1 MKCKFIKQNGDK
13 CNTFTMKNSEYCYF
27 HNPDISKEEK
37 RNAVAKGGKSNKLLL
52 VNSRFPEVK
61 LKSAKDVSKL
71 LSMMISK
78 VMNNELDLRIATG
91 ITYIASHLL
100 KAYEQ
105 TDLQEQIDNIE
116 EMINKLNIQK
126 Q

>member
-1 MKCKFIKQNGDK
+1 MKCKFIKQDGIK
-13 CNTFTMKNSEYCYF
+13 CNTNAMKNGYCYF

-37 RNAVAKGGKSNKLLL
+37 HNAVAKGGKSNKLLM

-61 LKSAKDVSKL
+61 LKSAKDVSRL

-105 TDLQEQIDNIE
+105 TDLQEQIENIE

>member
-1 MKCKFIKQNGDK
+1 MKCNFTKSNGEK
-13 CNTFTMKNSEYCYF
+13 CKTNAMKNGFCYF
-27 HNPDISKEEK
+27 HNPEISEEEK
-37 RNAVAKGGKSNKLLL
+37 RNAVVKGGKSNKMLM